1 MLSPVSVVRRSTS
14 IYFYVGRKKLTNYSG
29 VRTAECLRSH
39 NVVLL
44 CAIIIISSASYL

>member
-14 IYFYVGRKKLTNYSG
+14 IYFYVGRNELTYCSG
-29 VRTAECLRSH
+29 VRTAECLRLH

-44 CAIIIISSASYL
+44 CAIIIISSVSYL